1 MYKLQAMEGLMGLT
15 AKVGSVFM
23 VFMILMHFSTVS
35 ADEKS
40 KSAKL
45 HELMELSG
53 MIKTMEQAR
62 TKNKTQAILY
72 KQAVMKQLKN
82 NFHTD
87 DPEVWE
93 YFDVEY
99 QKFVNSLEPKW
110 TAEEAVQKYV
120 DLYGAKMT
128 ENEIDIVLK
137 FEKSAIGKKSTAVS
151 NEVAPIWFDYLNKES
166 DIQFNEGI
174 QKFVANIK
182 FFIAEKKRM
191 KKNQKE

>member
-1 MYKLQAMEGLMGLT
+1 MEGLMRLIS
-15 AKVGSVFM
+15 KVVSVLIVFVLFM
-23 VFMILMHFSTVS
+23 PFSTVS

-40 KSAKL
+40 KSDKL

-53 MIKTMEQAR
+53 MIKIMEQAR
-62 TKNKTQAILY
+62 TKNKKQALQY
-72 KQAVMKQLKN
+72 KQAVMEQLKN

-120 DLYGAKMT
+120 NLYGARMT
-128 ENEIDIVLK
+128 EKEIDVILN
-137 FEKSAIGKKSTAVS
+137 FERSAIGRKSTAVS
-151 NEVAPIWFDYLNKES
+151 NEVAPIWFDYLNNES
-166 DIQFNEGI
+166 DIQFNAGI
-174 QKFVANIK
+174 QEFVANIK
-182 FFIAEKKRM
+182 SFIAEKKRM
-191 KKNQKE
+191 EKSLKK